1 MAPQELELMENIL
14 TSKQDESWEQRGPR
28 ASFARQERSRLLWE
42 DVSIVEEDA
51 TKVTALKLRLDECQ
65 KVLLK
70 ERE

>member
-1 MAPQELELMENIL
+1 MENIL

-42 DVSIVEEDA
+42 DVSVVEEDA